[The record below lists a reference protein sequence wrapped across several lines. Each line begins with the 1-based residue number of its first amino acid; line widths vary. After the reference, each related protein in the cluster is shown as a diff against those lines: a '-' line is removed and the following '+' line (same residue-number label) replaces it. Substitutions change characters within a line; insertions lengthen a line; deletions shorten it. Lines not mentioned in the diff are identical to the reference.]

1 MKNKL
6 QGDGGVNVTEDR
18 VEQSTA
24 QIRSEVAEQIRMAG
38 NDKARGANVTS
49 ASRSSRFSGGYRPGM
64 YGGYRPSWANRF
76 SSGLGAGSWKLGDML
91 KLPESLK
98 VTGKDLLVGG
108 LVGTVANRVVTWVV
122 PGLVKTQSKL
132 ATEAIGFAVGLIP
145 YLVKQNAMTVG
156 VALPGLFFLAGS
168 LTEWAIGKTN
178 LLGAKPA
185 LSGGVP
191 ALAGGNT
198 DAVLAARRKLA
209 EVQARIAEARRGAGA
224 NVPRV
229 VAQRVA

>member
-6 QGDGGVNVTEDR
+6 QGGENVTEDR
-18 VEQSTA
+18 TAPVTA
-24 QIRSEVAEQIRMAG
+24 QVRMEVAEQIRMAG

-49 ASRSSRFSGGYRPGM
+49 ASKGSRFSGGYRPGM

-76 SSGLGAGSWKLGDML
+76 SSGLGSSDWKLGAIL
-91 KLPESLK
+91 KLPDSLK
-98 VTGKDLLVGG
+98 TTGKDLLVGG
-108 LVGTVANRVVTWVV
+108 LVGTVANRVVAWVA
-122 PGLVKTQSKL
+122 PGLLKTQSKL

-156 VALPGLFFLAGS
+156 VALPGLFFLAGA
-168 LTEWAIGKTN
+168 LTEWGIGKTN
-178 LLGAKPA
+178 LLGAKPVLA
-185 LSGGVP
+185 GATP
-191 ALAGGNT
+191 ALAGNG

-209 EVQARIAEARRGAGA
+209 EVQARIAEARRSTG
-224 NVPRV
+224 VPRV

>member
-6 QGDGGVNVTEDR
+6 QGGENVTEDR
-18 VEQSTA
+18 TA
-24 QIRSEVAEQIRMAG
+24 PVSAQVRMEVAEQIRMAG

-49 ASRSSRFSGGYRPGM
+49 ASSKGSRFSGGYRPGM

-76 SSGLGAGSWKLGDML
+76 SSGLGSGDWKLGAIL
-91 KLPESLK
+91 KLPDSLK
-98 VTGKDLLVGG
+98 TTGKDLLVGG
-108 LVGTVANRVVTWVV
+108 LVGTVANRVVTWVA
-122 PGLVKTQSKL
+122 PGLLKTQSKL

-156 VALPGLFFLAGS
+156 VALPGLFFLAGA
-168 LTEWAIGKTN
+168 LTEWGIGKTN

-185 LSGGVP
+185 LAGATP
-191 ALAGGNT
+191 ALAGNG

-209 EVQARIAEARRGAGA
+209 EVQARIAEARRSAG
-224 NVPRV
+224 VPRV

>member
-6 QGDGGVNVTEDR
+6 QSGVNVTEDGGDSAAIR
-18 VEQSTA
+18 T
-24 QIRSEVAEQIRMAG
+24 QIAEQIRMAG
-38 NDKARGANVTS
+38 NDKARGANVTGGS
-49 ASRSSRFSGGYRPGM
+49 KLARVSGGYRPGM

-76 SSGLGAGSWKLGDML
+76 SSGLGSGNWKLGEIL
-91 KLPESLK
+91 KLPANMRE
-98 VTGKDLLVGG
+98 TGKDLLVGG

-132 ATEAIGFAVGLIP
+132 ATEAIGFAVGLVP

-185 LSGGVP
+185 LSGAAP
-191 ALAGGNT
+191 ANLAGG

-209 EVQARIAEARRGAGA
+209 EVQARIAQARQAA
-224 NVPRV
+224 TVPRV
-229 VAQRVA
+229 AAQRVA

>member
-6 QGDGGVNVTEDR
+6 QGSGGANVAEAELGKVSET
-18 VEQSTA
+18 
-24 QIRSEVAEQIRMAG
+24 IRTEVAEQIRMAG
-38 NDKARGANVTS
+38 NSKAKGANVTG
-49 ASRSSRFSGGYRPGM
+49 ASRLSRFSGGYRPGM

-76 SSGLGAGSWKLGDML
+76 SSGLGSGNWKLGEIL
-91 KLPESLK
+91 KLPANMRE
-98 VTGKDLLVGG
+98 TGKDLLVGG

-132 ATEAIGFAVGLIP
+132 ATEAIGFAVGLVP

-156 VALPGLFFLAGS
+156 VALPGLFFLAGA
-168 LTEWAIGKTN
+168 LTEWGIGKTN

-185 LSGGVP
+185 LSGSQP
-191 ALAGGNT
+191 ANLGGS

-209 EVQARIAEARRGAGA
+209 EVQARIAQARQQAG
-224 NVPRV
+224 VPRV

>member
-6 QGDGGVNVTEDR
+6 QGDANVTEDR
-18 VEQSTA
+18 VAPVSA
-24 QIRSEVAEQIRMAG
+24 AIRTEVAEQIRMAG

-49 ASRSSRFSGGYRPGM
+49 SSKSSRFSGGYRPGM
-64 YGGYRPSWANRF
+64 YGGYKPSWANRF
-76 SSGLGAGSWKLGDML
+76 SSGLGSGDWKLGAIL
-91 KLPESLK
+91 KLPDSLK
-98 VTGKDLLVGG
+98 TTGKDLLVGG
-108 LVGTVANRVVTWVV
+108 LVGTVANRVVAWVA
-122 PGLVKTQSKL
+122 PGLLKTQSKL
-132 ATEAIGFAVGLIP
+132 ATEAVGFAVGLIP

-156 VALPGLFFLAGS
+156 VALPGLFFLAAAV
-168 LTEWAIGKTN
+168 TEWGIGKSN

-185 LSGGVP
+185 LAGVTP
-191 ALAGGNT
+191 ALAGNG

-209 EVQARIAEARRGAGA
+209 EVQARIAEARRNTQ

>member
-1 MKNKL
+1 MKKKL
-6 QGDGGVNVTEDR
+6 QGGGANVTEVDGGDR
-18 VEQSTA
+18 VSEALRT
-24 QIRSEVAEQIRMAG
+24 EVADQIRMAG
-38 NDKARGANVTS
+38 NDRARGANVTS
-49 ASRSSRFSGGYRPGM
+49 AGSKLSRFSGGYRPGM

-76 SSGLGAGSWKLGDML
+76 SSGLGAGSWKLGEIL
-91 KLPESLK
+91 KLPNSMRE
-98 VTGKDLLVGG
+98 TGKDLLVGG

-156 VALPGLFFLAGS
+156 VALPGLFFLAGA
-168 LTEWAIGKTN
+168 LTEWGIGKTN

-185 LSGGVP
+185 LSGAQP
-191 ALAGGNT
+191 ANLAGS

-209 EVQARIAEARRGAGA
+209 EVQARIAQARQAG
-224 NVPRV
+224 VPRV

>member
-6 QGDGGVNVTEDR
+6 QGDGGANVTEDR
-18 VEQSTA
+18 APVSA
-24 QIRSEVAEQIRMAG
+24 AIRTEVAEQIRMAG
-38 NDKARGANVTS
+38 NDKARGANVTG
-49 ASRSSRFSGGYRPGM
+49 ASKGSRFSGGYRPGM

-76 SSGLGAGSWKLGDML
+76 SSGMGSGDWKLGAIL
-91 KLPESLK
+91 KLPDSLK
-98 VTGKDLLVGG
+98 TTGKDLLVGG
-108 LVGTVANRVVTWVV
+108 LVGTVANRVIGWVV
-122 PGLVKTQSKL
+122 PGLIKTQSRL
-132 ATEAIGFAVGLIP
+132 ATDAISFAVGLIP

-185 LSGGVP
+185 LAGVTPVLSGN
-191 ALAGGNT
+191 A

-209 EVQARIAEARRGAGA
+209 EVQARIAESRRNAG
-224 NVPRV
+224 VPRV

>member
-6 QGDGGVNVTEDR
+6 QGGENVTEDR
-18 VEQSTA
+18 TA
-24 QIRSEVAEQIRMAG
+24 PVSAQVRMEVAEQIRMAG
-38 NDKARGANVTS
+38 NDKARGANVTTGS
-49 ASRSSRFSGGYRPGM
+49 KGSRFSGGYRPGM

-76 SSGLGAGSWKLGDML
+76 SSGLGSGDWKLGAIL
-91 KLPESLK
+91 RLPDSLK
-98 VTGKDLLVGG
+98 TTGKDLLVGG
-108 LVGTVANRVVTWVV
+108 LVGTVANRVVAWVA
-122 PGLVKTQSKL
+122 PGLLKTQSKL

-156 VALPGLFFLAGS
+156 VALPGLFFLAGA
-168 LTEWAIGKTN
+168 LTEWGIGKTN

-185 LSGGVP
+185 LAGATP
-191 ALAGGNT
+191 ALAGNG

-209 EVQARIAEARRGAGA
+209 EVQARIAAARQSAG
-224 NVPRV
+224 VPRV

>member
-6 QGDGGVNVTEDR
+6 QGDGGVNVTEIDLGEKVSETVR
-18 VEQSTA
+18 M
-24 QIRSEVAEQIRMAG
+24 EVADQIRMAG
-38 NDKARGANVTS
+38 KEKARGANVTS
-49 ASRSSRFSGGYRPGM
+49 SSRTSRFSGGYRPGM

-76 SSGLGAGSWKLGDML
+76 SSGLGAGNWKLGEIL
-91 KLPESLK
+91 KLPANMRE
-98 VTGKDLLVGG
+98 TGKDLLVGG
-108 LVGTVANRVVTWVV
+108 LVGTVANRVVAWVV

-132 ATEAIGFAVGLIP
+132 ATDAIGFAVGLIP

-185 LSGGVP
+185 LSGPQPVN
-191 ALAGGNT
+191 LSGG

-209 EVQARIAEARRGAGA
+209 EVQARIAQARQQAG
-224 NVPRV
+224 VPRV

>member
-1 MKNKL
+1 MQNKKL
-6 QGDGGVNVTEDR
+6 QGAGANVADLDLGKAATEK
-18 VEQSTA
+18 
-24 QIRSEVAEQIRMAG
+24 IRTEVADQIRMAG
-38 NDKARGANVTS
+38 NDKARGANVTGG
-49 ASRSSRFSGGYRPGM
+49 SRLSRFSGGYRPGM

-76 SSGLGAGSWKLGDML
+76 ASGLGGDWKLGAML
-91 KLPESLK
+91 RLPENMK
-98 VTGKDLLVGG
+98 GRDLLVGG
-108 LVGTVANRVVTWVV
+108 VVGTVANRVVTWVV

-185 LSGGVP
+185 LAGGAP

-209 EVQARIAEARRGAGA
+209 EVQARIAEARRG
-224 NVPRV
+224 VPRV

>member
-1 MKNKL
+1 MQNKKL
-6 QGDGGVNVTEDR
+6 QGAGANVADLDLGKAATEK
-18 VEQSTA
+18 
-24 QIRSEVAEQIRMAG
+24 IRTEVADQIRMAG
-38 NDKARGANVTS
+38 NDKARGANVTGG
-49 ASRSSRFSGGYRPGM
+49 SRLSRFSGGYRPGM

-76 SSGLGAGSWKLGDML
+76 SSSMGAGSWKLGDML
-91 KLPESLK
+91 KLPQNMRE
-98 VTGKDLLVGG
+98 TGKDLLVGG

-185 LSGGVP
+185 LAGGAP

-209 EVQARIAEARRGAGA
+209 EVQARIAEARRG
-224 NVPRV
+224 VPRV